1 MEVNVSQA
9 WDPLAMDPLAMDLDS
24 LAMDLD
30 PLAMVP
36 DMEGNTSRGFDPSQ
50 CGNLTESY
58 TMVTSLG
65 IGTVTVAIKAD
76 RNRKSNSNSR

>member
-9 WDPLAMDPLAMDLDS
+9 WDPLAMDPLAIDP

-30 PLAMVP
+30 SLAMVP